1 MKNEQKNT
9 FKQRI
14 KEIERKIVEANEC
27 AKMMK
32 KNISFSY
39 QLVGSMSDS
48 IASLTSGDDS
58 LAIKRDE
65 IQIQVLNF
73 ETDNVYVWSTKK
85 FYDKLE
91 MMKDMINTVQDGGS
105 QDEPEEDPFSDRA
118 EPLLIGQ
125 VFYKLEPLAYL
136 IDNPATISIIG
147 QNL

>member
-58 LAIKRDE
+58 LALKRDE
-65 IQIQVLNF
+65 IQI
-73 ETDNVYVWSTKK
+73 
-85 FYDKLE
+85 
-91 MMKDMINTVQDGGS
+91 
-105 QDEPEEDPFSDRA
+105 
-118 EPLLIGQ
+118 
-125 VFYKLEPLAYL
+125 
-136 IDNPATISIIG
+136 
-147 QNL
+147 